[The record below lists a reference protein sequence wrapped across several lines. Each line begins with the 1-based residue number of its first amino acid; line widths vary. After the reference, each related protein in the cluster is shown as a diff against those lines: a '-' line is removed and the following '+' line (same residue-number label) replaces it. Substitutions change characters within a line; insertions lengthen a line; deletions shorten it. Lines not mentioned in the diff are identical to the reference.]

1 MTVRA
6 APEAPH
12 RRTRPNRCFQEEVTR
27 AFGRAQKAHA
37 GEIGTETCVR
47 LLTRCLPAMISVPK
61 IIFRES
67 QNDLYDQCGEPG
79 GTRTRDPMIKS
90 HVLYR
95 LSYGLVREGQCASA
109 ARKRRALCV
118 GGAPGRVKNWMAD
131 CAYSSWRRG
140 FMFTWC
146 SSRPAARQ

>member
-79 GTRTRDPMIKS
+79 GTRTRDPMIKRT
-90 HVLYR
+90 R
-95 LSYGLVREGQCASA
+95 LPVCTSEHGEAV
-109 ARKRRALCV
+109 KRRKGLKMGKSEGIPC
-118 GGAPGRVKNWMAD
+118 D
-131 CAYSSWRRG
+131 
-140 FMFTWC
+140 
-146 SSRPAARQ
+146 